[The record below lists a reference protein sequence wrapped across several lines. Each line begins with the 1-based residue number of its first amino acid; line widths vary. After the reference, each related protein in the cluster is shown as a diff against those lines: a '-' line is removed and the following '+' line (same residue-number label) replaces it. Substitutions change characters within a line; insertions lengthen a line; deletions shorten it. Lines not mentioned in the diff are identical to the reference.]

1 MTRIV
6 EWAVSNT
13 RVVIA
18 TIVVVIIAG
27 LLAFSSIPKEADPDI
42 PIPVILVQATYPG
55 ISPED
60 SERLLV
66 KPLETALRSVEGL
79 KTITARAYSGVAV
92 IILEFDVNFN
102 KQKAVED
109 VRAQVDE
116 ARGLLPQETD
126 PPTVQEFNTSLN
138 PVIAVS
144 LSGEV
149 PERTLLRLA
158 RELKDEIKLVPTVLD
173 VDIGGQRNEMLEVV
187 IDPAKLESFG
197 ISQQEMFSAVSNNN
211 RLIAAGLIDTGHGSF
226 AVKVPGVIEKA
237 QDLLNLPIRSTAN
250 STVTLADVAQVRST
264 FYDATSYSRINGQPS
279 LRLDVTKRIG
289 ANIIANN
296 IAVRNIV
303 DKAQKNWPSGV
314 HVTYLFDNSTD
325 IRDQLGSL
333 SDSIILAVILVMIIV
348 VAALG
353 LRSGLLVGVAIPT
366 SFLMAFMVLNGLG
379 MTLNFMIMFAMLL
392 AVGILVDG
400 AIIVVEYADR
410 KMTEGHNPKEAFA
423 QAAVRMFWPVV
434 SATAT
439 MIGAFLPML
448 LWPGVAGKFMSFFP
462 ITLIII
468 LSASMVV
475 ALIFL
480 PVLGGIFGK
489 APPHDEQHEKA
500 IEASET
506 GDWRNIPG
514 ITGWYAHIAE
524 WLTRHP
530 GRVIAG
536 AAATVVVVLSLFIA
550 FNKGTEFFVDQD
562 PGYAQIFI
570 SARGNLSANE
580 KRDIVM
586 GISRI
591 VQTVPGIRAI
601 SASSG
606 GQSNSLNSQGGVPVD
621 NIGRLGLEMKDY
633 RERRPSKE
641 IEEEI
646 RRKTANIA
654 GVHIEVR
661 EPQNGPPTGKDVMID
676 VSSDDYVALAQVT
689 SAVRAHMDKLNELR
703 DVEDTRPLP
712 GIEWDLDINREM
724 ASRFGANAQSIG
736 TAVQLVTNGILVGKY
751 RPDDSQDEVD
761 IRVRYPRESRGIA
774 ALDNLRVATSD
785 GGMVPISNFVTKR
798 PAQQVNSIERVDG
811 HRVYHVRANLKP
823 QCSPTAATG
832 CMSQK
837 IQPSQEVETLR
848 KWIDTQNFPH
858 DVRVTF
864 KGGSEQQDESGAFLI
879 EAGFLALFLIA
890 MVLLALFNS
899 FYHASLILIAVVLAM
914 IGALL
919 GMVVMGQA
927 FSIIMTGTGML
938 ALAGIV
944 VNHNIV
950 LIDTFHRLRDAGMD
964 PIEAV
969 VRSSAQRLR
978 PVFLTTITAIGGLLP
993 MMFAI
998 EINFWTREVSVG
1010 GPNGMMWVQ
1019 LSTAIVFGLAFSKVI
1034 TLGLVPS
1041 MLALPYRRREK
1052 REKRRAERD
1061 RGSFPP
1067 PKPYEIADWRG
1078 TKEAA
1083 E

>member
-6 EWAVSNT
+6 EWAVGNT

-18 TIVVVIIAG
+18 TILVVIIAG
-27 LLAFSSIPKEADPDI
+27 LLAFMNIPKEADPDI
-42 PIPVILVQATYPG
+42 PIPVIMVQAAYPG

-66 KPLETALRSVEGL
+66 KPLETNLRSVEGL
-79 KTITARAYSGVAV
+79 KTITARAYSGFAIV
-92 IILEFDVNFN
+92 ILEFDVNFN
-102 KQKAVED
+102 KQKALED

-116 ARGLLPQETD
+116 ARGLLPAETD
-126 PPTVQEFNTSLN
+126 PPTVTEFNTSLN

-144 LSGEV
+144 LSGSV

-158 RELKDEIKLVPTVLD
+158 RDLKDEIKLVPTVLD
-173 VDIGGQRNEMLEVV
+173 VDIGGDRKEMLEIV
-187 IDPAKLESFG
+187 IDPAKLENFG
-197 ISQQEMFSAVSNNN
+197 ISQQEMFQAVSNNN

-226 AVKVPGVIEKA
+226 AVKVPGVISTA
-237 QDLLNLPIRSTAN
+237 SDLLSLPIRSTAN
-250 STVTLADVAQVRST
+250 ATITLADVAQVHRT
-264 FYDATSYSRINGQPS
+264 FYDATTYSRINGEPS

-296 IAVRNIV
+296 IAVRGIV
-303 DKAQKNWPSGV
+303 DKAAKTWPAGV

-333 SDSIILAVILVMIIV
+333 SDSIVLAIVLVMIIV

-353 LRSGLLVGVAIPT
+353 VRSGLLVGVAIPT
-366 SFLMAFMVLNGLG
+366 SFLMAFMALNSFGL
-379 MTLNFMIMFAMLL
+379 TLNFMIMFAMLL

-410 KMTEGHNPKEAFA
+410 KMTEGYPPKEAFA

-480 PVLGGIFGK
+480 PVLGGMLGK
-489 APPHDEQHEKA
+489 TPPHDEQHEKA

-506 GDWRNIPG
+506 GDWREIPG
-514 ITGWYAHIAE
+514 ITGWYAHMAE
-524 WLTRHP
+524 RLTRHP
-530 GRVIAG
+530 GK
-536 AAATVVVVLSLFIA
+536 VVLSAAGVVVFVLALFIT
-550 FNKGTEFFVDQD
+550 FNHGTEFFVDQD
-562 PGYAQIFI
+562 PGYTQVFV
-570 SARGNLSANE
+570 SARGNLSAGE

-586 GISRI
+586 GISNI
-591 VQTVPGIRAI
+591 IQTVPGIRTV
-601 SASSG
+601 SATSG

-621 NIGRLGLEMKDY
+621 NVGRIGVELLDY
-633 RERRPSKE
+633 RQRRPAKL

-646 RRKTANIA
+646 RTKTANIP

-676 VSSDDYVALAQVT
+676 VNSDNYQALDQVT
-689 SAVRAHMDKLNELR
+689 AAVRGHMEKMNELR

-736 TAVQLVTNGILVGKY
+736 TAVQLVTNGILVSKY

-761 IRVRYPRESRGIA
+761 IRVRYPQNFRGIQ
-774 ALDNLRVATSD
+774 ALDNLRVATND
-785 GGMVPISNFVTKR
+785 GGMVPISNFVVRK

-811 HRVYHVRANLKP
+811 HRVYHVRANIKL
-823 QCSPTAATG
+823 QCSATVKTACLATKVQP
-832 CMSQK
+832 SAEVAK
-837 IQPSQEVETLR
+837 IQ
-848 KWIDTQNFPH
+848 KWIATQNFPH
-858 DVRVTF
+858 DVRVSF
-864 KGGSEQQDESGAFLI
+864 KGGQEQQDESGAFLI
-879 EAGFLALFLIA
+879 EAAFLALFLIA

-899 FYHASLILIAVVLAM
+899 FYHATLILIAVILAM

-919 GMVVMGQA
+919 GMVVMGQS
-927 FSIIMTGTGML
+927 FSIIMTGTGLL

-969 VRSSAQRLR
+969 IRSSAQRLR

-998 EINFWTREVSVG
+998 EINFATREVTVG

-1019 LSTAIVFGLAFSKVI
+1019 LSTAIVFGLAFSKLI

-1041 MLALPYRRREK
+1041 MLAFPYKIRE
-1052 REKRRAERD
+1052 RRAARRAARERQ
-1061 RGSFPP
+1061 
-1067 PKPYEIADWRG
+1067 YEIG
-1078 TKEAA
+1078 IIPQPEEVPLNQAA